1 MICVCIYD
9 FGEQLQ
15 PTVFNIIDKSGG
27 FLNNLSSDLKNT
39 FRLTRE
45 SVQEVVLFSSETAWA
60 PNSQAIQVN
69 N

>member
-27 FLNNLSSDLKNT
+27 FLII
-39 FRLTRE
+39 FRR
-45 SVQEVVLFSSETAWA
+45 
-60 PNSQAIQVN
+60 I
-69 N
+69 